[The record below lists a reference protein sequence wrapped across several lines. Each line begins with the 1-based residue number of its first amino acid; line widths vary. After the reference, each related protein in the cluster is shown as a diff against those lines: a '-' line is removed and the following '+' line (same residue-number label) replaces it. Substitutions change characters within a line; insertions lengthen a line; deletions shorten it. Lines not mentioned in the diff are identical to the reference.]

1 MDWNEIK
8 TEYIT
13 TNTSYRKLA
22 QKYNIPKTTLEHR
35 AKTEKW
41 FAAKRQYNDRVVAKT
56 IQKAEDKAV
65 DCKTTL
71 YELAKKVAGQ
81 IDRFINEY
89 DLAAMIAAGIKP
101 KDITGAIKDLKDVLD
116 IKSEADIKEQDARI
130 KNLQRQAN
138 AADDSAK
145 AIEITVKGYDDEWSN

>member
-41 FAAKRQYNDRVVAKT
+41 FAAKRQYNDRVVAKS
-56 IQKAEDKAV
+56 IKNAENNAV
-65 DCKTTL
+65 YTRTAL
-71 YELAKKVAGQ
+71 YELAGKVAEQ
-81 IDRFINEY
+81 IDSFINEY
-89 DLAAMIAAGIKP
+89 DLAALIAVGIKP
-101 KDITGAIKDLKDVLD
+101 KDITGAIRDLKDVLD